1 MRGRAKRFFRALDH
15 HAIYL
20 LIAGTYT
27 PFTLV
32 ALNRPVGWSLFGSV
46 WLLAFV
52 RMLIDTLSRGGSRL
66 LSVLIYLLMG
76 WLVLFALDDIIAA

>member
-1 MRGRAKRFFRALDH
+1 ME
-15 HAIYL
+15 
-20 LIAGTYT
+20 
-27 PFTLV
+27 
-32 ALNRPVGWSLFGSV
+32 LNRPVGWSLFGSV

-52 RMLIDTLSRGGSRL
+52 GMLIDTLSRGGSRL

>member
-1 MRGRAKRFFRALDH
+1 M
-15 HAIYL
+15 
-20 LIAGTYT
+20 
-27 PFTLV
+27 
-32 ALNRPVGWSLFGSV
+32 GWSLFGSV